1 MYIQNTFD
9 RHPPPQRCVLGPCKL
24 HAWDQTK
31 NKQRQDKQR
40 QQDKQQQDKQQQDK
54 QRQDK
59 QRQQDK
65 QQQDKQR
72 QDKRQQQ
79 ELKRRCA
86 SHKTDTKFAKTKK
99 CGVFRTGFIH
109 NMP

>member
-31 NKQRQDKQR
+31 N
-40 QQDKQQQDKQQQDK
+40 K

>member
-1 MYIQNTFD
+1 MKGTIGDFSSSYDWLCLTVRTQCSFYYQTTTRTKLQPTNEQKQN
-9 RHPPPQRCVLGPCKL
+9 
-24 HAWDQTK
+24 
-31 NKQRQDKQR
+31 
-40 QQDKQQQDKQQQDK
+40 KQQQDK